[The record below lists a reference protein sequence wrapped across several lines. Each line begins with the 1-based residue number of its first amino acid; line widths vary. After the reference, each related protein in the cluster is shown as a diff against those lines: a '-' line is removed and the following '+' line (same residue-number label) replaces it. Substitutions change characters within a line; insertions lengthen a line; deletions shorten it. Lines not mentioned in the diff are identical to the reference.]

1 MNRPS
6 QRPPLPPAF
15 ALLCAAAAGLAAIA
29 AGATVP
35 LHAAHADA
43 VSDFYKGK
51 QMRFIIRSDPGG
63 SYDLYSR
70 MIGRYIVK
78 HIPGN
83 PTMLP
88 VNMPGGGGLLAVN
101 HVAQVA
107 PKDGTILLIPALGL
121 PMYQALNF
129 FGDKLKAD
137 MGAFNWIGNVTD
149 SNPVLVTWHASKVK
163 NLQDATQHVAHLG
176 TSGAGSISAQLP
188 AVYNNLLGTKFK
200 VIYGYNG
207 DDAIALERGEIDG
220 RATNTWSSY
229 KSTKPE
235 WIQNKRLNYI
245 LQVGLQKEKELPEV
259 PLLLDLA
266 KDEEQRQVLTFFS
279 RVVALSRPVT
289 TNQGVPPER
298 VAALREAFMAT
309 MKDPEFLADAEKQQ
323 ADVSPMHG
331 AEVQR
336 LTQAILDTPPPLLEK
351 VRGAMTH
358 RAGDEVKW
366 EKKP

>member
-1 MNRPS
+1 MVREHPTRALRRPA
-6 QRPPLPPAF
+6 RLAAKALAF
-15 ALLCAAAAGLAAIA
+15 ALATATGLVSNAAL
-29 AGATVP
+29 
-35 LHAAHADA
+35 ADA

-70 MIGRYIVK
+70 MIGRHIVR

-101 HVAQVA
+101 HVAQIA

-163 NLQDATQHVAHLG
+163 TLADAKLYVAHLG

-200 VIYGYNG
+200 VLYGYNG
-207 DDAIALERGEIDG
+207 DDAIALERGELDG

-245 LQVGLQKEKELPEV
+245 LQVGLQKEKELPDV

-266 KDEEQRQVLTFFS
+266 TNEEQRQIFYFFS
-279 RVVALSRPVT
+279 AIVALSRPVT

-309 MKDPEFLADAEKQQ
+309 MKDPEFLAEAEKQQ
-323 ADVSPMHG
+323 ADISPMHG
-331 AEVQR
+331 VEVQR
-336 LTQAILDTPPPLLEK
+336 LTQAVLDTPPALLEK
-351 VRGAMTH
+351 VRIAMTH
-358 RAGDEVKW
+358 RAGDEIDY
-366 EKKP
+366 EKK

>member
-1 MNRPS
+1 MFRESRTRAPARPA
-6 QRPPLPPAF
+6 RLVAK
-15 ALLCAAAAGLAAIA
+15 ALGFVLAAAAGLASNA
-29 AGATVP
+29 A
-35 LHAAHADA
+35 LADA

-70 MIGRYIVK
+70 MIGRHIVK

-101 HVAQVA
+101 HVAQIA

-163 NLQDATQHVAHLG
+163 TLADAKIHVAHLG

-200 VIYGYNG
+200 VLYGYNG
-207 DDAIALERGEIDG
+207 DDAIALERGELDG

-245 LQVGLQKEKELPEV
+245 LQVGLQKEKELPDV

-266 KDEEQRQVLTFFS
+266 TNDEQRQIFTFFS
-279 RVVALSRPVT
+279 TIVAISRPVT

-309 MKDPEFLADAEKQQ
+309 MKDPEFLADAAKQQ
-323 ADVSPMHG
+323 ADISPMHG

-336 LTQAILDTPPPLLEK
+336 LTQAVLDTPPALLEK
-351 VRGAMTH
+351 VRIAMTH
-358 RAGDEVKW
+358 RAGDEIDY
-366 EKKP
+366 EKK